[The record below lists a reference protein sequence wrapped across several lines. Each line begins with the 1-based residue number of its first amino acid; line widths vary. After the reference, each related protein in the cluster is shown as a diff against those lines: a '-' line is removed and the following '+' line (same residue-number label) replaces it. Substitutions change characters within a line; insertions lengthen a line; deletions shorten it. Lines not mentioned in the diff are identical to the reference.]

1 MSKRRVRRS
10 LARASERVLTPNLA
24 SPRKPGSQAAGD
36 LEKAMQLGRGRQAHN
51 CFFLAMAHWQR
62 KEWEKARQW
71 YDRAIRWIEKN
82 KPDDPGILQFRA
94 EAAQLLGLADAKAPV
109 KKDGK

>member
-51 CFFLAMAHWQR
+51 CFFLAMAHWQLGY
-62 KEWEKARQW
+62 KDKAEEHFHKAVQW
-71 YDRAIRWIEKN
+71 TDKYRPK
-82 KPDDPGILQFRA
+82 DDELR
-94 EAAQLLGLADAKAPV
+94 
-109 KKDGK
+109 

>member
-1 MSKRRVRRS
+1 LLGIASYRVGDWNN
-10 LARASERVLTPNLA
+10 AI
-24 SPRKPGSQAAGD
+24 AA
-36 LEKAMQLGRGRQAHN
+36 LEKSEELVPGQFLGPNAL
-51 CFFLAMAHWQR
+51 FLAMAHWQR